1 MESTTF
7 AEGAATSFSPRSK
20 EAPCT
25 PGSSPLSS
33 PSRPRRRLPRH
44 SYSRAAIVGPR
55 LTACD
60 VQQGSLFDRKAALDQ
75 DQVAIDRERDAIER
89 EAQQLQAELRA
100 LDNTNTAAVA
110 TYNAHSDAHNDRVAM
125 HNRYVVAANRAGMLL
140 NGDSAEFMRYCDTL
154 RYSQR

>member
-1 MESTTF
+1 MY
-7 AEGAATSFSPRSK
+7 ARIIPLVIALAPVAALAQT
-20 EAPCT
+20 
-25 PGSSPLSS
+25 
-33 PSRPRRRLPRH
+33 

-75 DQVAIDRERDAIER
+75 DQVALGRERDAIER
-89 EAQQLQAELRA
+89 EGRELQDELRA

-110 TYNAHSDAHNDRVAM
+110 EYNGHSNAHNDRVAM
-125 HNRYVVAANRAGMLL
+125 HNRYVVAANRAGALL

>member
-1 MESTTF
+1 MY
-7 AEGAATSFSPRSK
+7 ARIIPLVLALAPMAAPAQT
-20 EAPCT
+20 
-25 PGSSPLSS
+25 
-33 PSRPRRRLPRH
+33 

-75 DQVAIDRERDAIER
+75 DQAAIGRERDAIER

-110 TYNAHSDAHNDRVAM
+110 AYNAHSDAHNDRVAM
-125 HNRYVVAANRAGMLL
+125 HNRYVVAANRAGALL